1 MGSSQSSQVKQTVEI
16 LNKSMTTLTTK
27 NQNSAS
33 ARNINANNLTLTFG
47 DNARPM
53 PGTDPNKC
61 SLNIGQKIKANQTV
75 KLMAKFTSTNDL
87 QTQMK
92 TALQNSIAQSSSSQ
106 QQALATTLNVQNS
119 KQEIN
124 QKVSNIVETNITNE
138 VVNEV
143 NGFLDNVNNGT
154 LEIKGIFPCPIN
166 ITQEIVSDQV
176 VSMLSDA
183 MIGNSISNSTDT
195 AASAAS
201 TQATASKQTGIIGDL
216 TGLVGTMGMIWIAV
230 IGIIVLGVIFFL
242 PTILK
247 AVGGGGT
254 TKMGN
259 GSFAQMLFGR
269 RKVRF
274 GRRRFR

>member
-1 MGSSQSSQVKQTVEI
+1 MGSSQSSEVKQTVEI
-16 LNKSMTTLTTK
+16 LNQSMTKLTTK

-47 DNARPM
+47 ENARPM

-75 KLMAKFTSTNDL
+75 KLMAKFASKNDL
-87 QTQMK
+87 QSQMK
-92 TALQNSIAQSSSSQ
+92 TALQNSIDQASTSKQA
-106 QQALATTLNVQNS
+106 ALATSLNTQKS
-119 KQEIN
+119 KQSIS
-124 QKVSNIVETNITNE
+124 QKVNNIVETNITNE
-138 VVNEV
+138 VLNEV

-166 ITQEIVSDQV
+166 INQEIVSDQV

-183 MIGNSISNSTDT
+183 MIGNSVSTSTDT
-195 AASAAS
+195 AAAAVS
-201 TQATASKQTGIIGDL
+201 KQKTASEQTGVIGEL
-216 TGLVGTMGMIWIAV
+216 AGLVGTMGMIWVAV
-230 IGIIVLGVIFFL
+230 IGIIVLGVVFFL

-247 AVGGGGT
+247 ALGGGGS
-254 TKMGN
+254 KMG
-259 GSFAQMLFGR
+259 MVLFGKKR
-269 RKVRF
+269 FRF